1 MSRWD
6 QRYLGFERFPDALS
20 LHEIQR
26 YFTPT
31 AEEIT
36 VIHERRSNTNRIGFA
51 LQLGFLKMAG
61 RPLNKIEI
69 VPRPVLEHLGVAIGR
84 PAPHIAT
91 LRALYR
97 RRRTLFEHQAAA
109 QQLLGRVEIT
119 DHAQRGLTAY
129 LRREVIDLYTI
140 PALMDRARLWLVA
153 RNYLLLR
160 EKDIRR
166 LAVMALRH
174 QEHALAGAIQRVA
187 DQSLRDTWAPTL
199 LAARADEKESVLE
212 WLQSAPRSRS
222 ARALD
227 DQLAKVQSL
236 RTMGADR
243 LGLDVLPLAGLEHFA
258 RRVTVRRPR
267 ALATIKEPRRTLE
280 LACFLRLQLLRL
292 TDKTL
297 TLVDSQ
303 IARHWREARER
314 STKSQEGRLARFRGL
329 LASLSALTTDEAV
342 SAEELRAKLSELIAP
357 FSEELDNTAVTA
369 TRVELASNSRA
380 LGHLLRSARSV
391 GLAVPPDHKLA
402 KAFATLDPLAG
413 KTAAEL
419 APGAANPF
427 GRSWQSLIDQTDRQ
441 AALKCFQ
448 AAAAMQL
455 KRALKNR
462 SVTAKDSLE
471 HRAPE
476 EHLIPRALW
485 DRDRGRYL
493 RDLAMPATADRYVIG
508 VERRIK
514 VGLAALAA
522 AVDRGEIAIDDEGF
536 CIPARKPAPKVA
548 MVEQARE
555 AISKSLGTRH
565 LPDIIVE
572 VDSHARV
579 SGILL
584 GRPARSERELITLYA
599 ALLALATGLAVS
611 ELARMIPD
619 IDVDRLGGVIA
630 RVESEPRL
638 RAANDAVVGFMR
650 RHRVTNLWGAGVYA
664 SADMMSLDATRRLWN
679 ARLDPR
685 RKGPAIGTYPHVLD
699 QWSIFYDQPLVLNRW
714 QAGAA
719 IEGALR
725 QTVVEKLDR
734 VSVDTHGFTHFAM
747 ALAKIVG
754 FDLCP
759 RLAGLKTRKLHL
771 PQGFSGKVPT
781 VLESAISPE
790 IVSRRAIARGWDE
803 LMRLGASVKDGWY
816 PATHALEQYSSAAQ
830 GNVVHAA
837 GVGLGKLLRTIYLC
851 DYLANMEFRDG
862 ILDLLNQGEA
872 VHSLQRRLHERP
884 IAAKRGRSY
893 EEMTAISGALTLLT
907 NIVMAWNT
915 HYIQAQIDVDGGT
928 ISDEVASQLA
938 PISHGHINLRGIMT
952 FKIGA
957 ARSVLLDAAERSTGP
972 SQALKS

>member
-20 LHEIQR
+20 LHEIER

-31 AEEIT
+31 SEEIT

-129 LRREVIDLYTI
+129 LRREAIDLYTL
-140 PALMDRARLWLVA
+140 PALMDQARLWLVA

-222 ARALD
+222 TRALG

-314 STKSQEGRLARFRGL
+314 STNSQEGRLARFRGL
-329 LASLSALTTDEAV
+329 LASLSALTTHEAV

-357 FSEELDNTAVTA
+357 FSGELDNTAVTA

-402 KAFATLDPLAG
+402 KAFATLDPLAE

-427 GRSWQSLIDQTDRQ
+427 GRSWQSLIDQADRQ

-462 SVTAKDSLE
+462 SVTAKDSLD

-476 EHLIPRALW
+476 ERLIPRALW

-493 RDLAMPATADRYVIG
+493 RDLSMPTAADRYMIG

-514 VGLAALAA
+514 AGLAALAA
-522 AVDRGEIAIDDEGF
+522 AVDRGQVAIDDEGF

-619 IDVDRLGGVIA
+619 IDVDMLGGMIA

-650 RHRVTNLWGAGVYA
+650 RHRVANLWGAGVYA

-699 QWSIFYDQPLVLNRW
+699 QWSIFYDQPIVLNRW

-771 PQGFSGKVPT
+771 PQGFAGNVPAS
-781 VLESAISPE
+781 LKPAISPE

-816 PATHALEQYSSAAQ
+816 PATHALEQYGSAAQ

-884 IAAKRGRSY
+884 ITAKRGRSY

-915 HYIQAQIDVDGGT
+915 HYIQAQIDVDRGT
-928 ISDEVASQLA
+928 ISDEVAAQLA

-957 ARSVLLDAAERSTGP
+957 ARSVLLGAAEPLDRTKP
-972 SQALKS
+972 ALES